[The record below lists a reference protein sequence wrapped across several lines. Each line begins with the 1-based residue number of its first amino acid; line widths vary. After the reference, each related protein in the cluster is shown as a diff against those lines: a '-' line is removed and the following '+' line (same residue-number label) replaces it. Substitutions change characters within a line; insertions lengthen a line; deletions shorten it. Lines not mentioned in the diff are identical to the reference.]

1 MAIRSLMTERSL
13 DGDSQSLWRR
23 DHLMAHRSLDIGSV
37 RVHPLVQRASKH
49 ALADILID
57 PEAPAPDAGPMAPVQ
72 DRVATAMR
80 VARDSGASVILCY
93 GAHLVRNGLAP
104 IVSRMLETGW
114 ITHLATNGSGVIH
127 DREYAFEPLG
137 RGCACQRR
145 RRHLRRLGRNG
156 AIHTAGAAH
165 RRPRWHGVRG
175 ESRPLYLRGGM
186 LPPGSD
192 AAAARVGN
200 VGTPA

>member
-104 IVSRMLETGW
+104 IVSRMLKTGW

-127 DREYAFEPLG
+127 DWEYAFGDRSEEDVRANVADGTFGAWDETG
-137 RGCACQRR
+137 RYTQLA
-145 RRHLRRLGRNG
+145 LLTG
-156 AIHTAGAAH
+156 A
-165 RRPRWHGVRG
+165 
-175 ESRPLYLRGGM
+175 LDGM
-186 LPPGSD
+186 G
-192 AAAARVGN
+192 
-200 VGTPA
+200 